1 MALDTRTL
9 LSSTAPGAR
18 IFAVT
23 FFPGQFAT
31 IPSAEYVGQSASQI
45 LDMTVP
51 EDGPLLAED
60 KARVPYFVPCVLKVA
75 PFVGK
80 TAERH
85 PGHSGKQRSASHV
98 TAGAWFA
105 VDLDGKTPEDKA
117 WILGR
122 LVASGVLFC
131 AYSTYS
137 HGKNPDEVRMRVS
150 LFVDH
155 ALEPLQW
162 ADVWHVL
169 NRVFFDGLADVAT
182 AKLSQQAGVWAT
194 HLSREGAAFRIMN
207 RGALL
212 SADALLALVPP
223 KAERAQRARPKVSG
237 AALTGRYADA
247 LAMTGAESFAPWMT
261 GLSALKAAVLLG
273 ELPEE
278 DAAGL
283 WFAFSESG
291 SDAAKAHNHDRRYD
305 PAHLWETWEPTAA
318 PAEALV
324 GKLFANARDAALRAC
339 RTDVA
344 RVGHLTDEGLKAAR
358 YLAKYHRRTFDE
370 LTSEV
375 QA

>member
-1 MALDTRTL
+1 MTDVRTL
-9 LSSTAPGAR
+9 LSSAATSAR
-18 IFAVT
+18 IFDVT
-23 FFPGQFAT
+23 FFPGPFAT
-31 IPSAEYVGQSASQI
+31 IPSAEYAGQTASQI
-45 LDMTVP
+45 IDMIAP
-51 EDGPLLAED
+51 EDGLRLAED
-60 KARVPYFVPCVLKVA
+60 KVHVPYFVPCMLKVA

-80 TAERH
+80 TAERY
-85 PGHSGKQRSASHV
+85 PGQSGKQRSASHV

-105 VDLDGKTPEDKA
+105 SDLDGITTEDKA
-117 WILGR
+117 RILGR
-122 LVASGVLFC
+122 LEASGVLFC

-137 HGKNPDEVRMRVS
+137 HGKNPDEVRMRVLVFMDRS
-150 LFVDH
+150 
-155 ALEPLQW
+155 LEPLQW

-194 HLSREGAAFRIMN
+194 HPEREGAALRVMN

-223 KAERAQRARPKVSG
+223 KAEHPQRVRPKVSG

-247 LAMTGAESFAPWMT
+247 LARIGAESFAPWMT
-261 GLSALKAAVLLG
+261 GLSALKAAVLQG
-273 ELPEE
+273 ELPED

-291 SDAAKAHNHDRRYD
+291 SDAAKTHNDDKRYD

-318 PAEALV
+318 PAEGLV
-324 GKLFANARDAALRAC
+324 GKLFASARDAALSAC
-339 RTDVA
+339 RADVA
-344 RVGHLTDEGLKAAR
+344 RVGHLTDEGLCAAR
-358 YLAKYHRRTFDE
+358 YLAKYHPRAFDE
-370 LTSEV
+370 LTTEV

>member
-9 LSSTAPGAR
+9 LSSTTPSAR

-23 FFPGQFAT
+23 FFRGPFAT
-31 IPSAEYVGQSASQI
+31 IPSTEEAGLTASQI
-45 LDMTVP
+45 IDRTAP

-60 KARVPYFVPCVLKVA
+60 KARVPYFVACALKVA

-80 TAERH
+80 TAERY
-85 PGHSGKQRSASHV
+85 PGQSGKQRSASHV

-105 VDLDGKTPEDKA
+105 FDLDGITPEDKA
-117 WILGR
+117 RILGR
-122 LVASGVLFC
+122 LEASGALFC

-137 HGKNPDEVRMRVS
+137 HGKTPDEVRMRVL
-150 LFVDH
+150 LFIDR
-155 ALEPLQW
+155 ALEPLPW

-194 HLSREGAAFRIMN
+194 HPEREGAAFRVMN

-223 KAERAQRARPKVSG
+223 KAERPQRVRPKASG
-237 AALTGRYADA
+237 AALAGRYADA
-247 LAMTGAESFAPWMT
+247 LVMTGAESFAPWMT

-273 ELPEE
+273 ELPED

-291 SDAAKAHNHDRRYD
+291 SDAAKAHNDDKRYD

-318 PAEALV
+318 PAEGLV
-324 GKLFANARDAALRAC
+324 GKLFANARDAALSAC
-339 RTDVA
+339 RADVA
-344 RVGHLTDEGLKAAR
+344 RVGHLTDEGLRAAR
-358 YLAKYHRRTFDE
+358 YLAKYHPRAFDE

>member
-9 LSSTAPGAR
+9 LSSTAPSAR

-23 FFPGQFAT
+23 FFRGPFAT
-31 IPSAEYVGQSASQI
+31 IPSTEEAGLTASQI
-45 LDMTVP
+45 IDRTAP

-60 KARVPYFVPCVLKVA
+60 KARVPYFVPCALKVA

-80 TAERH
+80 TAERY
-85 PGHSGKQRSASHV
+85 PGQSGKQRSASHV
-98 TAGAWFA
+98 TAGALFPN
-105 VDLDGKTPEDKA
+105 DFDGITPEDKA
-117 WILGR
+117 RILGR
-122 LVASGVLFC
+122 LVGSGVLFC

-137 HGKNPDEVRMRVS
+137 HGKNPDEVRMRV
-150 LFVDH
+150 LVFVDRT
-155 ALEPLQW
+155 LEPLQW

-169 NRVFFDGLADVAT
+169 NRVLFDGLADVAT

-194 HLSREGAAFRIMN
+194 HPGREGAAFRVMN

-223 KAERAQRARPKVSG
+223 KVERPRRVRPKVSG

-273 ELPEE
+273 ELPE
-278 DAAGL
+278 DAAAGL

-291 SDAAKAHNHDRRYD
+291 SDAAKTNNDDKRYD
-305 PAHLWETWEPTAA
+305 PTHLWETWEPTAA
-318 PAEALV
+318 PAEGLV
-324 GKLFANARDAALRAC
+324 GKLFANARDAALSAC
-339 RTDVA
+339 RADVA
-344 RVGHLTDEGLKAAR
+344 RVGHLTAEGLCAAR
-358 YLAKYHRRTFDE
+358 YLAKYHPRAFDQ
-370 LTSEV
+370 LTTEV
-375 QA
+375 RA

>member
-9 LSSTAPGAR
+9 LSSTAPSAQV
-18 IFAVT
+18 FAVSG
-23 FFPGQFAT
+23 FPGPFIT
-31 IPSAEYVGQSASQI
+31 IPSAEYAGQTASQI
-45 LDMTVP
+45 IDMVAP
-51 EDGPLLAED
+51 EDGPRLAED
-60 KARVPYFVPCVLKVA
+60 KARVPYFVPCLLKVA

-80 TAERH
+80 TAERY
-85 PGHSGKQRSASHV
+85 PGQSGKQRSASHV

-105 VDLDGKTPEDKA
+105 IDLDGITPEDKA
-117 WILGR
+117 RILGR
-122 LVASGVLFC
+122 LVASEALFC

-137 HGKNPDEVRMRVS
+137 HGKNPDEVRMRV
-150 LFVDH
+150 LVFMDR

-182 AKLSQQAGVWAT
+182 AKLSQQAGVLAT
-194 HLSREGAAFRIMN
+194 HPAREGAAFRVMN

-212 SADALLALVPP
+212 SADALRALVPP
-223 KAERAQRARPKVSG
+223 KVERPQRVRPKVSG

-247 LAMTGAESFAPWMT
+247 LAMIGADKFAPWMT
-261 GLSALKAAVLLG
+261 GLSALKAGVMLG
-273 ELPEE
+273 ELPED

-283 WFAFSESG
+283 WFAFSDSG
-291 SDAAKAHNHDRRYD
+291 SDAAKAHNDDKRYD

-318 PAEALV
+318 PAEGLA
-324 GKLFANARDAALRAC
+324 GKLFASARDAALSAC
-339 RTDVA
+339 RADVA
-344 RVGHLTDEGLKAAR
+344 RVGHLTAEGLHAAR
-358 YLAKYHRRTFDE
+358 YLVKYHPRAFDE

>member
-1 MALDTRTL
+1 MTTDIRTL
-9 LSSTAPGAR
+9 LSSTAPSEQT
-18 IFAVT
+18 FAVT
-23 FFPGQFAT
+23 FFRGPFAT
-31 IPSAEYVGQSASQI
+31 IPSTGEAGLTASQI
-45 LDMTVP
+45 IDRAAP
-51 EDGPLLAED
+51 EDGPMLAED
-60 KARVPYFVPCVLKVA
+60 KAHVPYFVPCMLKVA

-80 TAERH
+80 TAERY
-85 PGHSGKQRSASHV
+85 PGQSGKQRSASHV

-105 VDLDGKTPEDKA
+105 SDLDGITPENKA
-117 WILGR
+117 RILGR

-137 HGKNPDEVRMRVS
+137 HGTNPDEVRMRVL
-150 LFVDH
+150 LFLDR

-194 HLSREGAAFRIMN
+194 HPARERAAFRVMN

-223 KAERAQRARPKVSG
+223 KAERPRRVRPKVSG
-237 AALTGRYADA
+237 AAMTGRYADA
-247 LAMTGAESFAPWMT
+247 LAMIGADKFAPWMT
-261 GLSALKAAVLLG
+261 GLSALKAAALLG
-273 ELPEE
+273 ELPED

-291 SDAAKAHNHDRRYD
+291 SDTAKAHNDDKRYD

-318 PAEALV
+318 PAEGLV
-324 GKLFANARDAALRAC
+324 GKLFASARDAALSAC
-339 RTDVA
+339 RGEVA
-344 RVGHLTDEGLKAAR
+344 RVGHLTAEGIRAAR
-358 YLAKYHRRTFDE
+358 YLAKYHPRAFDE
-370 LTSEV
+370 LTTEV